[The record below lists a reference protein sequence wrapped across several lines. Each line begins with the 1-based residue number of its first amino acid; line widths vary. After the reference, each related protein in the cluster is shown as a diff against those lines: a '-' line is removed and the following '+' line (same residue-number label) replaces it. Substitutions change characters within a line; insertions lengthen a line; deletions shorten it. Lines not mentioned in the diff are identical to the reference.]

1 MYHAL
6 ILCMIAAIAV
16 LAGVDTA
23 QEDQYE
29 IIGLVIPLAVL
40 GPLFSFFWLWPR
52 SGVPARIVYFFI
64 LAVGLA
70 MYIFYVLSG
79 PSDPDTAG
87 HMHTVL
93 FPILYIILSV
103 GLSLGF
109 SAVQVMLSLR
119 NSSQHNRNSIV

>member
-6 ILCMIAAIAV
+6 ILCMIAAIGV

-23 QEDQYE
+23 QEDQYQ

-40 GPLFSFFWLWPR
+40 GPLFSFFLLWPR
-52 SGVPARIVYFFI
+52 SGLPARIVYSFI
-64 LAVGLA
+64 LAAGLA
-70 MYIFYVLSG
+70 MYIFYILSG

-87 HMHTVL
+87 HMHTIL
-93 FPILYIILSV
+93 FPILYIIFSV

-109 SAVQVMLSLR
+109 SAVRIMLSLTNPIR
-119 NSSQHNRNSIV
+119 